1 MKSGSSNY
9 KKGYFMKRNLILK
22 IVAGIASLVF
32 LNSCMFFRSVQP
44 FESANISATARV
56 LIAAQASE
64 FKKKILTK
72 IVKAFGKEPVYIKVI
87 DIQKLKKESAEN
99 FHAIVIIDTCV
110 AWRISAAA
118 AAFIKKIKKNQKHK
132 IILFSTADDENWL
145 PEKAGVDAV
154 TSASRPE
161 KSNQVANIIIKR
173 IRMRIEDHL

>member
-1 MKSGSSNY
+1 
-9 KKGYFMKRNLILK
+9 MKRNLILK

-32 LNSCMFFRSVQP
+32 LNSCMFFKSIQP
-44 FESANISATARV
+44 FETGNISATARV

-64 FKKKILTK
+64 FKENILTK
-72 IVKAFGKEPVYIKVI
+72 IVNGFEKEPVYIKVI

-99 FHAIVIIDTCV
+99 FQAIVIINTCV
-110 AWRISAAA
+110 AWRMSAAA
-118 AAFIKKIKKNQKHK
+118 ADFIKKTKENQKYRV
-132 IILFSTADDENWL
+132 ILFSTADDENWL

-173 IRMRIEDHL
+173 IRMRIENHL